1 VLTITVAL
9 AAACFFALGNA
20 IQHHAAGQVASDR
33 GVMRLVVDL
42 FSSPQWLLGSAFALT
57 AFGLHITAMNLGVV
71 AVVQPFMLGAVLL
84 AVPIRAFLE
93 RMVPTR
99 SEMFWVGFTV
109 LAIIVFVSA
118 AHSEREE
125 SPPNEGG
132 ALAWVLVGFTVAVLW
147 ATTARRVSRRS
158 MRGFIFAT
166 ASGLTFGITAGLMK
180 FVRHDADGGWF
191 AVFENWHVWA
201 LLVGSIIGT
210 TLNQRSYQAS
220 TLSVVMPSMSC
231 VNIVVAVGFAW
242 IVFGEPPATA
252 PVNFVVQL
260 LCLAAMVVGL
270 LQVARAED
278 ALEQAAG
285 IAPNLGDDEDELA
298 QVRPSVS

>member
-1 VLTITVAL
+1 
-9 AAACFFALGNA
+9 
-20 IQHHAAGQVASDR
+20 
-33 GVMRLVVDL
+33 
-42 FSSPQWLLGSAFALT
+42 
-57 AFGLHITAMNLGVV
+57 
-71 AVVQPFMLGAVLL
+71 
-84 AVPIRAFLE
+84 
-93 RMVPTR
+93 
-99 SEMFWVGFTV
+99 
-109 LAIIVFVSA
+109 
-118 AHSEREE
+118 
-125 SPPNEGG
+125 
-132 ALAWVLVGFTVAVLW
+132 VLVGFTVAVLW